1 MPLPNFKAQLTDLL
15 HGKLNSG
22 WGVSGKSTKGLAVT
36 LTALFGIGTIAYA
49 NFLRLQQTKAWVN
62 HTHEVLEN
70 LGTLLS
76 TLKDAETGQRGYL
89 LTGDAEYL
97 QPYDSATSAIDTQ
110 FKDTQSLTR
119 DNPAQQ
125 QRLREIQPLIDR
137 KMAELRQ
144 TIELRRA
151 GKIEAALQVVRQNL
165 GKETMDRLR
174 DLVGEMQVTEHNLL
188 NQRVQADTTAVQNTE
203 LSVLTACLFA
213 LAALIWSL
221 NLINQDILQ
230 QRQIDALLRES
241 EAKLRSLAESNVIGI
256 VYADVEGNIR
266 HANDEF
272 LRIVGYERS
281 DLEAG
286 LLWTEITTPETLPND
301 RRAIAQAQITGA
313 SLPYEKEYIRKDG
326 SRITVLIGFVLLPE
340 ARREAVAF
348 VLDLSQQ
355 KQLEATLR
363 LQSDELQRA
372 SRLKD
377 QFLALVSHELRNP
390 INPILDWSKILL
402 NRSLS
407 PETQHKALTAIE
419 RNAQLQLRLIDDLL
433 DLTRMTHGKLR
444 LELIAIAILPIIEAA
459 IETAVGAIKEK
470 SIDLELQ
477 LDPAQHQIKGD
488 PTRLQQIVWNLLANA
503 VKFTPE
509 GGCVTVCLG
518 YSQTEAHIAVSDTGK
533 GISAEFL
540 PYVFDRFQQADLVV
554 TRSNNGL
561 GLGLSIVRYLVE
573 AHCGAVRAESAGLGK
588 GATFTVSLPLI

>member
-1 MPLPNFKAQLTDLL
+1 MPNFKAQLTDLL
-15 HGKLNSG
+15 NGKLNSD

-36 LTALFGIGTIAYA
+36 LAALLGIGTIAYA

-62 HTHEVLEN
+62 HTHEVLEK
-70 LGTLLS
+70 LVTLLS

-97 QPYDSATSAIDTQ
+97 QPYDSAISAIDTE

-119 DNPAQQ
+119 DNATQQ

-151 GKIEAALQVVRQNL
+151 GKIEAALQVVRQNE
-165 GKETMDRLR
+165 GKATMDRLR
-174 DLVGEMQVTEHNLL
+174 DLVGEMQATEHKLL
-188 NQRVQADTTAVQNTE
+188 SQRVQADTTAVQNTE
-203 LSVLTACLFA
+203 LSVVTACLFA
-213 LAALIWSL
+213 LAVLIWSL
-221 NLINQDILQ
+221 KLINREILE

-272 LRIVGYERS
+272 LRIVGYEQS

-326 SRITVLIGFVLLPE
+326 SRVPVLVGFVLLPE

-348 VLDLSQQ
+348 VLDVTQQ
-355 KQLEATLR
+355 KQLEVTLR
-363 LQSDELQRA
+363 LQSDELERA

-390 INPILDWSKILL
+390 INPILGWSKILL
-402 NRSLS
+402 NQSLS
-407 PETQHKALTAIE
+407 PETQYKALTAIE
-419 RNAQLQLRLIDDLL
+419 RNAQLQLQLIDDLL

-444 LELIAIAILPIIEAA
+444 LELIPIAILPILEAA
-459 IETAVGAIKEK
+459 IETTAGAVKEK

-477 LDPAQHQIKGD
+477 LDPAQRKIRGD
-488 PTRLQQIVWNLLANA
+488 PTRLQQIAWNLLANA

-509 GGCVTVCLG
+509 GGRVTVCLC
-518 YSQTEAHIAVSDTGK
+518 YSETEAHIEVSDTGK

>member
-1 MPLPNFKAQLTDLL
+1 LLNFKAQLTDLL
-15 HGKLNSG
+15 HRKLNSG
-22 WGVSGKSTKGLAVT
+22 WGVSGKSRKGLAVT
-36 LTALFGIGTIAYA
+36 LAALLGIGTIAYA

-62 HTHEVLEN
+62 HTHEVIEK
-70 LGTLLS
+70 LGTLIS

-97 QPYDSATSAIDTQ
+97 QPYDSATSAIDTE
-110 FKDTQSLTR
+110 FKDTQSLTQ
-119 DNPAQQ
+119 DNPTQQ
-125 QRLREIQPLIDR
+125 QRLREIHPLIDR
-137 KMAELRQ
+137 KMAELLQ

-151 GKIEAALQVVRQNL
+151 GRSEAALQVVRQNQ

-174 DLVGEMQVTEHNLL
+174 DLVGEMQATEHNLL

-203 LSVLTACLFA
+203 LSVITACLFA

-221 NLINQDILQ
+221 NLINQEILQ
-230 QRQIDALLRES
+230 QRQIDAMLRKS

-256 VYADVEGNIR
+256 VYADVAGNIG

-272 LRIVGYERS
+272 LRIIGYERS

-286 LLWTEITTPETLPND
+286 LLWTEITTPETLANSHQ
-301 RRAIAQAQITGA
+301 AIAQAQITGVGM
-313 SLPYEKEYIRKDG
+313 PYEKEYIRKDG
-326 SRITVLIGFVLLPE
+326 SRVPVLAGFVLSPE
-340 ARREAVAF
+340 SRQEAVAF
-348 VLDLSQQ
+348 VLDLSKQ
-355 KQLEATLR
+355 KQLEVTLR

-372 SRLKD
+372 SQLKD
-377 QFLALVSHELRNP
+377 EFLGLVSHELRNP
-390 INPILDWSKILL
+390 INPILGWSKLL
-402 NRSLS
+402 LTRSLS
-407 PETQHKALTAIE
+407 PEIQHKALTTIE

-444 LELIAIAILPIIEAA
+444 IALIAIAILPIIEAA
-459 IETAVGAIKEK
+459 IETAAGAVSEK

-477 LDPAQHQIKGD
+477 LNPAQRKIRGD

-509 GGCVTVCLG
+509 GGRVTVCLG
-518 YSQTEAHIAVSDTGK
+518 YSETEAHIAVSDTGK
-533 GISAEFL
+533 GISPEFL

-573 AHCGAVRAESAGLGK
+573 AHCGAVRAESPGLGK

>member
-1 MPLPNFKAQLTDLL
+1 MPNFKAQLTDLL
-15 HGKLNSG
+15 NGKLNSD
-22 WGVSGKSTKGLAVT
+22 WGVSGKSRKGLAVT
-36 LTALFGIGTIAYA
+36 LAALLGIGTIAYA

-62 HTHEVLEN
+62 HTHEVIEK
-70 LGTLLS
+70 LGTLIS

-89 LTGDAEYL
+89 LTGDTEYL
-97 QPYDSATSAIDTQ
+97 QPYDSATSAIDTE

-119 DNPAQQ
+119 DNATQQ

-144 TIELRRA
+144 TIELRRV
-151 GKIEAALQVVRQNL
+151 GKREAALQVVRQNE
-165 GKETMDRLR
+165 GKETMDQLR
-174 DLVGEMQVTEHNLL
+174 DLVGEMQATEHKLL

-203 LSVLTACLFA
+203 LSVITACLFA

-221 NLINQDILQ
+221 NLINQEILQ
-230 QRQIDALLRES
+230 QRKIDAILRKS

-256 VYADVEGNIR
+256 IYADIVGNIG

-286 LLWTEITTPETLPND
+286 LLWTEITTPETLAND

-326 SRITVLIGFVLLPE
+326 SHVPVLVGFVLSPE

-348 VLDLSQQ
+348 VLDLSKQ

-377 QFLALVSHELRNP
+377 EFLALVSHELRNP
-390 INPILDWSKILL
+390 INPILGWSKLL
-402 NRSLS
+402 LTRSLS
-407 PETQHKALTAIE
+407 PEIQHKAFATIE

-433 DLTRMTHGKLR
+433 DLTRMTHGKLS
-444 LELIAIAILPIIEAA
+444 LQLVAIAILPIIEAA
-459 IETAVGAIKEK
+459 IETAAGTVKEK

-477 LDPAQHQIKGD
+477 LDPAQRKIRGD

-509 GGCVTVCLG
+509 GGRVTLCLG
-518 YSQTEAHIAVSDTGK
+518 YSETEAHIEVSDTGK
-533 GISAEFL
+533 GISPEFL

-573 AHCGAVRAESAGLGK
+573 AHCGEVRAESAGLGK

>member
-1 MPLPNFKAQLTDLL
+1 MPNFKAQLTDLL
-15 HGKLNSG
+15 NGKLNSD
-22 WGVSGKSTKGLAVT
+22 WGVSGKSRKGLAVT
-36 LTALFGIGTIAYA
+36 LAALLGIGTIAYA

-62 HTHEVLEN
+62 HTHEVIEK
-70 LGTLLS
+70 LGTLIS

-89 LTGDAEYL
+89 LTGDTEYL
-97 QPYDSATSAIDTQ
+97 QPYDSATSAIDTE

-119 DNPAQQ
+119 DNATQQ

-144 TIELRRA
+144 TIELRRV
-151 GKIEAALQVVRQNL
+151 GKREAALQVVRQNQ

-188 NQRVQADTTAVQNTE
+188 NQRVQADTTAIQNTE
-203 LSVLTACLFA
+203 LSVTTACLLA

-230 QRQIDALLRES
+230 QRQVDALLRES

-272 LRIVGYERS
+272 LRIVGFERS

-509 GGCVTVCLG
+509 GGRVTLCLG
-518 YSQTEAHIAVSDTGK
+518 YSETEAHIEVSDTGK
-533 GISAEFL
+533 GISPEFL

-573 AHCGAVRAESAGLGK
+573 AHCGEVRAESAGLGK

>member
-1 MPLPNFKAQLTDLL
+1 
-15 HGKLNSG
+15 
-22 WGVSGKSTKGLAVT
+22 
-36 LTALFGIGTIAYA
+36 
-49 NFLRLQQTKAWVN
+49 
-62 HTHEVLEN
+62 
-70 LGTLLS
+70 
-76 TLKDAETGQRGYL
+76 
-89 LTGDAEYL
+89 
-97 QPYDSATSAIDTQ
+97 
-110 FKDTQSLTR
+110 
-119 DNPAQQ
+119 
-125 QRLREIQPLIDR
+125 
-137 KMAELRQ
+137 
-144 TIELRRA
+144 
-151 GKIEAALQVVRQNL
+151 
-165 GKETMDRLR
+165 MDRLR
-174 DLVGEMQVTEHNLL
+174 DLVGEMQATEHKLL
-188 NQRVQADTTAVQNTE
+188 SQRVQADTTAVQNTE
-203 LSVLTACLFA
+203 LSVVTACLFA
-213 LAALIWSL
+213 LAVLIWSL
-221 NLINQDILQ
+221 KLINREILE

-272 LRIVGYERS
+272 LRIVGYEQS

-326 SRITVLIGFVLLPE
+326 SRVPVLVGFVLLPE

-348 VLDLSQQ
+348 VLDVTQQ
-355 KQLEATLR
+355 KQLEVTLR
-363 LQSDELQRA
+363 LQSDELERA

-390 INPILDWSKILL
+390 INPILGWSKILL
-402 NRSLS
+402 NQSLS
-407 PETQHKALTAIE
+407 PETQYKALTAIE
-419 RNAQLQLRLIDDLL
+419 RNAQLQLQLIDDLL

-444 LELIAIAILPIIEAA
+444 LELIPIAILPILEAA
-459 IETAVGAIKEK
+459 IETTAGAVKEK

-477 LDPAQHQIKGD
+477 LDPAQRKIRGD
-488 PTRLQQIVWNLLANA
+488 PTRLQQIAWNLLANA

-509 GGCVTVCLG
+509 GGRVTVCLG
-518 YSQTEAHIAVSDTGK
+518 YSETEAHIEVSDTGK

>member
-1 MPLPNFKAQLTDLL
+1 MPNFKAQLTDLL
-15 HGKLNSG
+15 NGKLNSD
-22 WGVSGKSTKGLAVT
+22 WGVSGKSRKGLAVT
-36 LTALFGIGTIAYA
+36 LAALLGIGTIAYA

-62 HTHEVLEN
+62 HTHEVIEK
-70 LGTLLS
+70 LGTLIS

-89 LTGDAEYL
+89 LTGDTEYL
-97 QPYDSATSAIDTQ
+97 QPYDSATSAIDTE

-119 DNPAQQ
+119 DNATQQ

-137 KMAELRQ
+137 KMAELLQ
-144 TIELRRA
+144 TIELHRA
-151 GKIEAALQVVRQNL
+151 GKSEAALQVVRQNE
-165 GKETMDRLR
+165 GKETMDQLR
-174 DLVGEMQVTEHNLL
+174 DLVGEMQATEHKLL

-203 LSVLTACLFA
+203 LSVITACLFA

-221 NLINQDILQ
+221 NLINQEILQ
-230 QRQIDALLRES
+230 QRKIDAILRKS

-256 VYADVEGNIR
+256 IYADIVGNIG

-286 LLWTEITTPETLPND
+286 LLWTEITTPETLAND

-326 SRITVLIGFVLLPE
+326 SHVPVLVGFVLSPE

-348 VLDLSQQ
+348 VLDLSKQ
-355 KQLEATLR
+355 KQLEVTLR

-377 QFLALVSHELRNP
+377 EFLALVSHELRNP
-390 INPILDWSKILL
+390 INPILGWSKLL
-402 NRSLS
+402 LTRSLS
-407 PETQHKALTAIE
+407 PEIQHKAFATIE

-433 DLTRMTHGKLR
+433 DLTRMTHGKLS
-444 LELIAIAILPIIEAA
+444 LQLIAIAILPIIEAA
-459 IETAVGAIKEK
+459 IETATGAVSEK

-477 LDPAQHQIKGD
+477 LDPAQRKIRGD

>member
-1 MPLPNFKAQLTDLL
+1 MPNFKAQLTDLL

-22 WGVSGKSTKGLAVT
+22 WGVSGKSTRGLAVT

-119 DNPAQQ
+119 DNATQQ

-144 TIELRRA
+144 TIELRRV
-151 GKIEAALQVVRQNL
+151 GKREAALQVVRQNQ

-188 NQRVQADTTAVQNTE
+188 NQRVQADTTAIQNTE
-203 LSVLTACLFA
+203 LSVTTACLLA

-230 QRQIDALLRES
+230 QRQVDALLRES

-272 LRIVGYERS
+272 LRIVGFERS

-326 SRITVLIGFVLLPE
+326 SHVPVLVGFVLSPE

-348 VLDLSQQ
+348 VLDLSKQ

-377 QFLALVSHELRNP
+377 EFLALVSHELRNP
-390 INPILDWSKILL
+390 INPILGWSKLL
-402 NRSLS
+402 LTRSLS
-407 PETQHKALTAIE
+407 PEIQHKAFATIE

-433 DLTRMTHGKLR
+433 DLTRMTHGKLS
-444 LELIAIAILPIIEAA
+444 LQLIAIAILPIIEAA
-459 IETAVGAIKEK
+459 IETAAGAVSEK

-477 LDPAQHQIKGD
+477 LDPAQRKIRGD

-503 VKFTPE
+503 VKFTPK
-509 GGCVTVCLG
+509 GGRVTVCLG
-518 YSQTEAHIAVSDTGK
+518 YSETEAHIAVSDTGK
-533 GISAEFL
+533 GISPEFL

-573 AHCGAVRAESAGLGK
+573 AHCGEVRAESAGLGK

>member
-1 MPLPNFKAQLTDLL
+1 MPNFKAQLTDLL

-22 WGVSGKSTKGLAVT
+22 WGVSGKSTRGLAVT

-119 DNPAQQ
+119 DNATQQ

-144 TIELRRA
+144 TIELRRV
-151 GKIEAALQVVRQNL
+151 GKREAALQVVRQNQ

-188 NQRVQADTTAVQNTE
+188 NQRVQADTTAIQNTE
-203 LSVLTACLFA
+203 LSVTTACLLA

-230 QRQIDALLRES
+230 QRQVDALLRES

-272 LRIVGYERS
+272 LRIVGFERS

>member
-1 MPLPNFKAQLTDLL
+1 MPNFKAQLTDLL
-15 HGKLNSG
+15 NGKLNSD

-36 LTALFGIGTIAYA
+36 LAALLGIGTIAYA

-62 HTHEVLEN
+62 HTHEVLEK
-70 LGTLLS
+70 LVTLLS

-97 QPYDSATSAIDTQ
+97 QPYDSAISAIDTE

-119 DNPAQQ
+119 DNATQQ

-151 GKIEAALQVVRQNL
+151 GKIEAALQVVRQNE
-165 GKETMDRLR
+165 GKATMDRLR
-174 DLVGEMQVTEHNLL
+174 DLVGEMQATEHKLL
-188 NQRVQADTTAVQNTE
+188 SQRVQADTTAVQNTE
-203 LSVLTACLFA
+203 LSVVTACLFA
-213 LAALIWSL
+213 LAVLIWSL
-221 NLINQDILQ
+221 KLINREILE

-272 LRIVGYERS
+272 LRIVGYEQS

-326 SRITVLIGFVLLPE
+326 SRVPVLVGFVLLPE

-348 VLDLSQQ
+348 VLDVTQQ
-355 KQLEATLR
+355 KQLEVTLR
-363 LQSDELQRA
+363 LQSDELERA

-390 INPILDWSKILL
+390 INPILGWSKILL
-402 NRSLS
+402 NQSLS
-407 PETQHKALTAIE
+407 PETQYKALTAIE
-419 RNAQLQLRLIDDLL
+419 RNAQLQLQLIDDLL

-444 LELIAIAILPIIEAA
+444 LELIPIAILPILEAA
-459 IETAVGAIKEK
+459 IETTAGAVKEK

-477 LDPAQHQIKGD
+477 LDPAQRKIRGD

-509 GGCVTVCLG
+509 GGRVTLCLG
-518 YSQTEAHIAVSDTGK
+518 YSETEAHIEVSDTGK
-533 GISAEFL
+533 GISPEFL

-573 AHCGAVRAESAGLGK
+573 AHCGEVRAESAGLGK

>member
-1 MPLPNFKAQLTDLL
+1 MPNFKAQLTDLL
-15 HGKLNSG
+15 NGKLNSD
-22 WGVSGKSTKGLAVT
+22 WGVSGKSRKGLAVT
-36 LTALFGIGTIAYA
+36 LAALLGIGTIAYA

-62 HTHEVLEN
+62 HTHEVIEK
-70 LGTLLS
+70 LGTLIS

-89 LTGDAEYL
+89 LTGDTEYL
-97 QPYDSATSAIDTQ
+97 QPYDSATSAIDTE

-119 DNPAQQ
+119 DNATQQ

-137 KMAELRQ
+137 KMAELLQ
-144 TIELRRA
+144 TIELHRA
-151 GKIEAALQVVRQNL
+151 GKSEAALQVVRQNE
-165 GKETMDRLR
+165 GKETMDQLR
-174 DLVGEMQVTEHNLL
+174 DLVGEMQATEHKLL

-203 LSVLTACLFA
+203 LSVITACLFA

-221 NLINQDILQ
+221 NLINQEILQ
-230 QRQIDALLRES
+230 QRKIDAILRKS

-256 VYADVEGNIR
+256 IYADIVGNIG

-286 LLWTEITTPETLPND
+286 LLWTEITTPETLAND

-326 SRITVLIGFVLLPE
+326 SHVPVLVGFVLSPE

-348 VLDLSQQ
+348 VLDLSKQ

-377 QFLALVSHELRNP
+377 EFLALVSHELRNP
-390 INPILDWSKILL
+390 INPILGWSKLL
-402 NRSLS
+402 LTRSLS
-407 PETQHKALTAIE
+407 PEIQHKAFATIE

-433 DLTRMTHGKLR
+433 DLTRMTHGKLS
-444 LELIAIAILPIIEAA
+444 LQLIAIAILPIIEAA
-459 IETAVGAIKEK
+459 IETAAGAVSEK

-477 LDPAQHQIKGD
+477 LDPAQRKIRGD

-503 VKFTPE
+503 VKFTPK
-509 GGCVTVCLG
+509 GGRVTVCLG
-518 YSQTEAHIAVSDTGK
+518 YSETEAHIAVSDTGK
-533 GISAEFL
+533 GISPDFL